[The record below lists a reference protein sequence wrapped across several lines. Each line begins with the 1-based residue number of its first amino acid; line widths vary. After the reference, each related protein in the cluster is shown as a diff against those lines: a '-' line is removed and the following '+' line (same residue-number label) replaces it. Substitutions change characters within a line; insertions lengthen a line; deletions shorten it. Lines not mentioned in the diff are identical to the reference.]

1 VLVINGLR
9 FDPGRGEGRRY
20 SQDDYHTLVYLTS
33 NVVFLFRDRVRTAV
47 NVMGDCYCSG
57 VMSHWF
63 QDEFEHATE
72 EETEVVINHNKCEQ
86 TSF

>member
-1 VLVINGLR
+1 MITTPL
-9 FDPGRGEGRRY
+9 F
-20 SQDDYHTLVYLTS
+20 TS
-33 NVVFLFRDRVRTAV
+33 SVMLYFLFRDRVRTAV